1 MEEAE
6 RKLLSGEKN
15 IIIILL
21 SFCGFR
27 VMESNPCVFADFFSS
42 SSLSPSLERFSFLV
56 ILENPFDL
64 LLAF

>member
-27 VMESNPCVFADFFSS
+27 VMESNPCVFADFS
-42 SSLSPSLERFSFLV
+42 SSLSYFGAFQLFSIIRKSL
-56 ILENPFDL
+56 
-64 LLAF
+64 